1 MLKQL
6 ARLER
11 TQKTII
17 IGFAALMAVSLVI
30 FYAPNRSATT
40 INPATS
46 AEVIAK
52 VGSDKITVA
61 DLMLVRENVRQR
73 FGGQISLAQLGG
85 NRSFL
90 ESLIAKLVMRQE
102 AERLGLSASDAE
114 VAERIRR
121 QFSDASG
128 VFVGSDRYKESV
140 IPRYGSVEKFENEL
154 RDEIAQEKLR
164 AFITSSVNVSD
175 DEVQQDYKRKET
187 TFDVSFAI
195 VSAEKL
201 AEKIQPS
208 DADLRSYYDSHKTDL
223 RYLEPQRKIRYIFV
237 DQEKA
242 ASKLQI
248 SDQELKAEYDRLA
261 PEFKQAGVK
270 VQQIVLKVARKD
282 LDAQVEQKAKDLI
295 AKLRGESGTGDEKA
309 FAEAARGN
317 SEDPATASKGGY
329 LANPVKKNPN
339 KPHGLYDRTVDMQ
352 PGEVSDIPIRYGGN
366 WYILR
371 RGDAVPKTFEA
382 AKQEILVSLRN
393 RRSFVEASKVANK
406 AYQRLKET
414 KDVQK
419 VAQEFAP
426 EANMSAADM
435 VRETPYIKPGDDVK
449 DIGTNQQFESA
460 VGQLNNPNDIAEPT
474 GIKGGFA
481 IPIFVDKKEP
491 RIPEF
496 DEVKTQIADLVKKQ
510 RAKDELE
517 QRAKNLL
524 SSLTSPDGVKAA
536 GEKEGFEADV
546 ATDFKPGSSLGSV
559 EPSKALDDIIFDM
572 KAGELPKS
580 PVKVGENWVVFGVTK
595 RKDADMAEFAK
606 KRDEVRQR
614 MLSQRQGQVFEDYI
628 SGVQQRMKR
637 DGAIK
642 VYDDVLNSIEE
653 AEEPS
658 AVPGLPPGL
667 NFPSK

>member
-1 MLKQL
+1 
-6 ARLER
+6 
-11 TQKTII
+11 
-17 IGFAALMAVSLVI
+17 
-30 FYAPNRSATT
+30 
-40 INPATS
+40 
-46 AEVIAK
+46 
-52 VGSDKITVA
+52 
-61 DLMLVRENVRQR
+61 
-73 FGGQISLAQLGG
+73 
-85 NRSFL
+85 
-90 ESLIAKLVMRQE
+90 LIAKHVIRQE

-128 VFVGSDRYKESV
+128 AFVGSDRYKESV

-175 DEVQQDYKRKET
+175 DEVQEEYKRKET
-187 TFDVSFAI
+187 SFDVSFAI

-208 DADLRSYYDSHKTDL
+208 DADLRSYFDSHKTDL
-223 RYLEPQRKIRYIFV
+223 RYLEPQRKVRYIFV

-270 VQQIVLKVARKD
+270 VQQILLKVAHKD

-295 AKLRGESGTGDEKA
+295 TKLRGESGKADEKT

-317 SEDPATASKGGY
+317 SEDPATASSGGY
-329 LANPVKKNPN
+329 LPNPVRKNPN
-339 KPHGLYDRTVDMQ
+339 KPHGLYDRAVDMQ
-352 PGEVSDIPIRYGGN
+352 PGDVSDIPIRYGGN

-393 RRSFVEASKVANK
+393 RRSFTEASKVANK
-406 AYQRLKET
+406 AYERLKQT

-419 VAQEFAP
+419 VAQEFAT
-426 EANMSAADM
+426 EANMSAAEM

-449 DIGTNQQFESA
+449 DIGTNQQFEAA

-481 IPIFVDKKEP
+481 IPILVDKKEP

-517 QRAKNLL
+517 QKAKNLL

-536 GEKEGFEADV
+536 AEKEGFEGDV
-546 ATDFKPGSSLGSV
+546 DNDFKTGSSLGSL
-559 EPSKALDDIIFDM
+559 EPSTALDDVIFGM
-572 KAGELPKS
+572 KAGELAKS

-595 RKDADMAEFAK
+595 RKDADMAEFTK

-637 DGAIK
+637 DGAIR

-653 AEEPS
+653 PEEPS
-658 AVPGLPPGL
+658 AIPGLPAGL
-667 NFPSK
+667 NFPSTSK